1 MVPVYS
7 VDSLWKEILV
17 FFTLHFE
24 QPIQLELLAM
34 QSFESA
40 KEKGSVKL
48 QKPIKQKNQGKVP
61 FNWYSRDKPTK
72 TVWNSRQV
80 II

>member
-34 QSFESA
+34 QSFEST

-48 QKPIKQKNQGKVP
+48 QSQSNKKTKAKCHSTGIHVISQLKQCGTAVK
-61 FNWYSRDKPTK
+61 
-72 TVWNSRQV
+72 
-80 II
+80 